1 MRHNY
6 QLHRRKWNPHPQQRR
21 SKRFIKEA
29 SKHQGTWS
37 NGTHAEYLKYGSNQL
52 FVKISE
58 TLSKTSQT
66 GEYSEGIFLGTLN
79 ALPTP
84 PNKKEKVNVRP
95 IILLLPLRKKV
106 TISLIDTFWVRMKND
121 IPLPQVAYQ
130 SGRST
135 TE

>member
-6 QLHRRKWNPHPQQRR
+6 QLHQRKWNPHPQQRR

-58 TLSKTSQT
+58 TLNKTSQT

-84 PNKKEKVNVRP
+84 PNKNEKVNVRP